1 MNAAV
6 PSPSPR
12 KAIETT
18 SRFLIRFYEAKL
30 FQGSKEI
37 KFSKLLE
44 AIIKKGA
51 PLSAR
56 HLVENNSD
64 YQVRGLSAH
73 DNNREIRG
81 CFVRFRP
88 DIPVSG
94 SKASLDEKE
103 IILEDGHNII
113 EKIYFSLFIHP
124 NYEVLAF
131 QQSLEGG
138 SISALARYLS
148 AVAGHDRIVAFND
161 ILTEE
166 SLDDLLNGKL
176 IKQVEFRVAKPRSTK
191 YTPDPDDA
199 WTQQAMEFMANTGAT
214 SFQAKIGIRAQS
226 RGIFSNVKNPIKK
239 LLDSPQTRKLKIKL
253 SDIADPVDLFADRVK
268 ARITVKSINGQPK
281 ADEIYKAIWA
291 EKIKLESSLDAY
303 FG

>member
-1 MNAAV
+1 
-6 PSPSPR
+6 
-12 KAIETT
+12 
-18 SRFLIRFYEAKL
+18 
-30 FQGSKEI
+30 
-37 KFSKLLE
+37 
-44 AIIKKGA
+44 
-51 PLSAR
+51 
-56 HLVENNSD
+56 
-64 YQVRGLSAH
+64 
-73 DNNREIRG
+73 
-81 CFVRFRP
+81 
-88 DIPVSG
+88 
-94 SKASLDEKE
+94 
-103 IILEDGHNII
+103 
-113 EKIYFSLFIHP
+113 
-124 NYEVLAF
+124 

-176 IKQVEFRVAKPRSTK
+176 IKQVEFRVAKPRSAK
-191 YTPDPDDA
+191 YIPDPEDA

-239 LLDSPQTRKLKIKL
+239 LLNSPQTRKLKIKL

-303 FG
+303 FR